1 MTLFLITFGIIA
13 AVIALMSVGVMFGR
27 DAIKG
32 TCGGVNNGGE
42 CICTQKCEKRR
53 KLEAEAMAAQNQ

>member
-1 MTLFLITFGIIA
+1 MTLFLITFAAIA
-13 AVIALMSVGVMFGR
+13 IVIALMAVGVMFGR
-27 DAIKG
+27 GAIKG

-53 KLEAEAMAAQNQ
+53 KLEAAAKPS

>member
-1 MTLFLITFGIIA
+1 MTLFLITFAIIA
-13 AVIALMSVGVMFGR
+13 VVITLMSVGVIFGR

-53 KLEAEAMAAQNQ
+53 KLEAMAAQNQ

>member
-1 MTLFLITFGIIA
+1 MTVFLITFAAIA
-13 AVIALMSVGVMFGR
+13 IVIGLMSVGVIFGR

-32 TCGGVNNGGE
+32 TCGGVSSGGE

-53 KLEAEAMAAQNQ
+53 KLEAAAGQS